1 MSPVARLRLLLS
13 VIALGASAAYGAG
26 PERVVL
32 QVSDA
37 DPKVWNQAVNVANN
51 IRKELG
57 KDNVQVEIVA
67 FGQGIGM
74 LRADAEIAT
83 RVEDAAAGGVAV
95 MACANSMRNYKIDKD
110 DLTKHVGIVPA
121 GVVEIMKRQR
131 EGWLYLRP

>member
-1 MSPVARLRLLLS
+1 MRPAARLRLLLPALLFAAS
-13 VIALGASAAYGAG
+13 VAQAAD

-37 DPKVWNQAVNVANN
+37 DPKVWNQAINVANN

-57 KDNVQVEIVA
+57 RDNVRVEIVA
-67 FGQGIGM
+67 FGHGIGM
-74 LRADAEIAT
+74 LRADAEVAN

-95 MACANSMRNYKIDKD
+95 MACANSMRNYKVEKD

-131 EGWLYLRP
+131 EGWLYLKP